1 MDEARR
7 SVAAEQGALRTA
19 QHLDPLDLAEL
30 VEADAAARAIDAVD
44 EHRDRAFESRIVTDR
59 ADAAD
64 TGRAVGFGAGRRHE
78 QRWSKLVELA
88 DVRRS
93 RVLHRL
99 AGHRSDGD
107 RNILQD
113 LRSPL

>member
-19 QHLDPLDLAEL
+19 QHLDPLDLAQF

-44 EHRDRAFESRIVTDR
+44 EHGDRAFEARIVADR

-64 TGRAVGFGAGRRHE
+64 TGRAVAFTAGRGDE
-78 QRWSKLVELA
+78 QRRGELVQLTDVGRAAVLQLLA
-88 DVRRS
+88 AD
-93 RVLHRL
+93 
-99 AGHRSDGD
+99 
-107 RNILQD
+107 
-113 LRSPL
+113 